1 MLSDIL
7 AVCLFAFLL
16 WYKLREGNRV
26 RDFRQNNPN
35 KKTRPKSES
44 NCGPATSQTACRS
57 AGGTGTTCY
66 WCSESG
72 GGKCVNGNSFAGP
85 SPPNC
90 KS

>member
-7 AVCLFAFLL
+7 AVGLFVFLL
-16 WYKLREGNRV
+16 WYKFREGNRV
-26 RDFRQNNPN
+26 RNWRTQNNQP
-35 KKTRPKSES
+35 TQPQSEIK
-44 NCGPATSQTACRS
+44 CEPAKSQTACRS

-66 WCSESG
+66 WCSENG